1 MESPRMK
8 KIRLIRPFRA
18 YNRGT
23 VLDVPGGQ
31 AHEMILAGYAVEEK
45 QRDLLDTA
53 TAEPEVRTS
62 DATPKKRSRKQR

>member
-1 MESPRMK
+1 MK

-31 AHEMILAGYAVEEK
+31 AHEMIVHGYAVEER
-45 QRDLLDTA
+45 QQDLLETA
-53 TAEPEVRTS
+53 TAEPEVEQA
-62 DATPKKRSRKQR
+62 DATPRKRRRKR